1 MFYSKLPIIFL
12 SEIVSSKS
20 DSTNGHIAAF
30 ILGHIHEV
38 PELSIRNL
46 AARAHVSPASISR
59 FCRDIGL
66 QDFNELKELAAATK
80 LNFEIASFADTP
92 PQRKDEYFDAV
103 QDAIER
109 VRKSL
114 DMNKLRT
121 LCCDIRK
128 YSKVAVFGVLKAEGV
143 AINLQTDLVM
153 QGKYVVTK
161 LPFSEQMDYL
171 ENADENDL
179 IIIFS
184 FTGIYFEYGLPKS
197 FRKPKGKRPKIYFIT
212 SDPKAASSGLYNEV
226 IWFDS
231 AQNQASH
238 PYQLQAVGS
247 MIAQRYA
254 HLQREEPLES

>member
-38 PELSIRNL
+38 PELSIRDL

-114 DMNKLRT
+114 DMNKLRH
-121 LCCDIRK
+121 K
-128 YSKVAVFGVLKAEGV
+128 HMG
-143 AINLQTDLVM
+143 
-153 QGKYVVTK
+153 
-161 LPFSEQMDYL
+161 
-171 ENADENDL
+171 
-179 IIIFS
+179 
-184 FTGIYFEYGLPKS
+184 
-197 FRKPKGKRPKIYFIT
+197 
-212 SDPKAASSGLYNEV
+212 
-226 IWFDS
+226 
-231 AQNQASH
+231 
-238 PYQLQAVGS
+238 
-247 MIAQRYA
+247 
-254 HLQREEPLES
+254 HLH

>member
-30 ILGHIHEV
+30 ILGHIHEI
-38 PELSIRNL
+38 PELTIRDL
-46 AARAHVSPASISR
+46 AARSHVSAASISR

-80 LNFEIASFADTP
+80 LNFEIASYAETP
-92 PQRKDEYFDAV
+92 PQRKDEYLDAV

-109 VRKSL
+109 VRRSL
-114 DMNKLRT
+114 DMEKMRA
-121 LCCDIRK
+121 LCSDIRK
-128 YSKVAVFGVLKAEGV
+128 YSRVAVFGVLKAEGV
-143 AINLQTDLVM
+143 AINLQTDLIM

-184 FTGIYFEYGLPKS
+184 YTGIYFDYGLPKS

-212 SDPKAASSGLYNEV
+212 SDSNAASSKLYNEV

-231 AQNQASH
+231 VQNQASH
-238 PYQLQAVGS
+238 PYQLQVIGS
-247 MIAQRYA
+247 LIAQRYA

>member
-12 SEIVSSKS
+12 PEIVSSKS

-30 ILGHIHEV
+30 ILGHIHEISD
-38 PELSIRNL
+38 LSIRDL
-46 AARAHVSPASISR
+46 AAKAHVSPASVSR

-66 QDFNELKELAAATK
+66 QDFSELKELAASTK
-80 LNFEIASFADTP
+80 LNFEIASYADTP
-92 PQRKDEYFDAV
+92 PQRKDEYLDAV
-103 QDAIER
+103 QDSIER

-114 DMNKLRT
+114 DMKKLRA

-128 YSKVAVFGVLKAEGV
+128 YGRVAVFGVLKAEGV

-184 FTGIYFEYGLPKS
+184 YTGIYFDYGLPKS

-212 SDPKAASSGLYNEV
+212 SDPKAASSGLYSEV

-238 PYQLQAVGS
+238 PYQLQVVGS
-247 MIAQRYA
+247 LIAQRYA

>member
-30 ILGHIHEV
+30 VLGHIHEI
-38 PELSIRNL
+38 PELTIRDL
-46 AARAHVSPASISR
+46 AAQAHVSAASISR

-66 QDFNELKELAAATK
+66 QDFNELKELAKVTK
-80 LNFEIASFADTP
+80 LNFEIASYADSP
-92 PQRKDEYFDAV
+92 PQRKDEYLDAV

-114 DMNKLRT
+114 DMNKMRA

-128 YSKVAVFGVLKAEGV
+128 YSRVAVFGVLKAEGV
-143 AINLQTDLVM
+143 AINLQTDLIM

-171 ENADENDL
+171 GNADENDL

-184 FTGIYFEYGLPKS
+184 YTGIYFEYGLPKS

-212 SDPKAASSGLYNEV
+212 SDRKAVSSGLYSEV

-231 AQNQASH
+231 AQDQASH
-238 PYQLQAVGS
+238 PYQLQVIGS
-247 MIAQRYA
+247 LIAQRYA
-254 HLQREEPLES
+254 HLQREEPLE

>member
-12 SEIVSSKS
+12 SEIVSSKAE
-20 DSTNGHIAAF
+20 STNGHIASY
-30 ILGHIHEV
+30 ILGHIHEI
-38 PELSIRNL
+38 PDLTIREL
-46 AARAHVSPASISR
+46 AAKAHVSAASISR

-66 QDFNELKELAAATK
+66 QDFNELKELASVTK
-80 LNFEIASFADTP
+80 LNFEIASYADTP
-92 PQRKDEYFDAV
+92 PQRKDEYLDAV

-114 DMNKLRT
+114 DMTKMRA

-184 FTGIYFEYGLPKS
+184 YTGIYFDYGLQKS
-197 FRKPKGKRPKIYFIT
+197 FRKPRGKRPKIYFIT
-212 SDPKAASSGLYNEV
+212 SDPNAASSKLYNEV

-238 PYQLQAVGS
+238 PYQLQVIGS
-247 MIAQRYA
+247 LIAQRYA